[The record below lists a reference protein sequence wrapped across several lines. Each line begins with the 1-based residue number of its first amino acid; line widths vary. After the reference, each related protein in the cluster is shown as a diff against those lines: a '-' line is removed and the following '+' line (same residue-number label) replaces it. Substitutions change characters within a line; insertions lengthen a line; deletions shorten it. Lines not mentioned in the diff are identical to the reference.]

1 MYQDNDRRRHGDKG
15 RRPQPRASRTIEENL
30 DLKRT
35 LFRVLLA
42 GIPVLLM
49 PLCARSQAAPSEGK
63 GPADQSASG
72 YRYEAYAGFGYTSLN
87 QVNQSR
93 YGLIGVNL
101 ALTRDWGRFFGL
113 SGKVN
118 YYKPPLEFGNSTST
132 TILNGTSVTVP
143 NGNPGDPSIY
153 EVLVFPE
160 IHANLYGPVGG
171 FFHGGMGV
179 EHTGGESETPN
190 LSFAGGLGGGL
201 TYDLTPHF
209 AIRAFGDR
217 IGAAFSVRNNSTEL
231 GNSPHRTW
239 NSSGTIGLVYRF

>member
-1 MYQDNDRRRHGDKG
+1 VTGK
-15 RRPQPRASRTIEENL
+15 AIEESL

-49 PLCARSQAAPSEGK
+49 SLHAMSQAAPAEGQS
-63 GPADQSASG
+63 PADKTAPN

-118 YYKPPLEFGNSTST
+118 YYKPPLALGTST
-132 TILNGTSVTVP
+132 TTTTSVGGTPVTVN

-153 EVLVFPE
+153 EALVFPE
-160 IHANLYGPVGG
+160 IHFDIYGPVSG

-179 EHTGGESETPN
+179 EHTGGESETPK

-201 TYDLTPHF
+201 TYDLTPRF
-209 AIRAFGDR
+209 AIRAFGDK
-217 IGAAFSVRNNSTEL
+217 IGAAFSLRNNTTEL
-231 GNSPHRTW
+231 SNSPHRTW